1 MFGAR
6 NMRRGRFSFFT
17 KPGEKEVMGEV
28 VFFLY
33 DVLPWER
40 GDGKSSHF
48 IVLILYMNACLYS

>member
-1 MFGAR
+1 
-6 NMRRGRFSFFT
+6 MRRGRFSFFT

-40 GDGKSSHF
+40 GDDNIGIDRKERSHKSSE
-48 IVLILYMNACLYS
+48 

>member
-1 MFGAR
+1 
-6 NMRRGRFSFFT
+6 MRRGRFSFFT

-40 GDGKSSHF
+40 GDEKLLSDAGAFCEKE
-48 IVLILYMNACLYS
+48 L

>member
-1 MFGAR
+1 
-6 NMRRGRFSFFT
+6 MRRGRFSFFT

-48 IVLILYMNACLYS
+48 IVLILYMNPCLYS